1 MKAKDLCFI
10 SIFTVLTSV
19 GAFIKIPTPIVPFTL
34 QYVFVLLSGIIL
46 GSKKALLSQTIYLI
60 IGLIGIPIFSQGGGI
75 YYVLNP
81 TFGYLIGFLA
91 CSYLIG
97 LFSEK
102 IVIKNSLVLF
112 LCSLPSLIIMYLI
125 GIIYFFLIMKYYYA
139 NEIIIKTFLI
149 KIIPDF
155 IMDIVLTYL
164 TVLIGINIKRRL
176 KIDKKII

>member
-75 YYVLNP
+75 SYVLNP
-81 TFGYLIGFLA
+81 TFG
-91 CSYLIG
+91 YLIG

-102 IVIKNSLVLF
+102 IVIKNSLALF
-112 LCSLPSLIIMYLI
+112 LYSLPGLIIMYLI